1 MSEKTIKSVKTK
13 SIILKV
19 FLLVLFVAFS
29 VCDFLIANLFVGDA
43 TMLSEYDR
51 FLRISLLVLIVAA
64 IVFFIIGLFKK
75 KLRLLNIILSFV
87 LAFSLIVIVVETDSA
102 LSKPYCEFTPEKW
115 SECRY
120 HYRQYMIE
128 DLEKQYDIVGMKRE
142 DVESLLGQTENYPEE
157 SEQAYYWIGTA
168 SVFNNFYIITYDDN
182 GIVSDAVIE
191 AR

>member
-1 MSEKTIKSVKTK
+1 MSEKAIKSVKTK

-75 KLRLLNIILSFV
+75 KLRVLNIILSFV
-87 LAFSLIVIVVETDSA
+87 LAFSLIAVVVETDCT

-120 HYRQYMIE
+120 HYRQYMIS
-128 DLEKQYDIVGMKRE
+128 DLEERYNIVGMKRE
-142 DVESLLGQTENYPEE
+142 DVELLLGQTEIYPEE
-157 SEQAYYWIGTA
+157 TTQAYYWIGTA
-168 SVFNNFYIITYDDN
+168 SVFNNFYIITYNDN
-182 GIVSDAVIE
+182 GVVVSTTKE